1 MATPRISIEPRV
13 IEWARLSAGL
23 DQDGAAK
30 KIGVSAATLQSW
42 ESGDAAPTITQ
53 LRKVGK
59 TYGRPLAVLLLTAPP
74 SERGFDALR
83 DFRTSGSQPAS
94 PSPAL
99 LSEFRRALDQR
110 DVLLDLYRISPDS
123 LTAPVPLPAL
133 TATPSTEEGS
143 DVLRSFIGVEL
154 QDQLRARDQNALN
167 LWRAAVEDK
176 GILVIHVSG
185 VDPSEMHGFSIS
197 DWPFPIIAINGADQ
211 PRRRLFTLLHELAH
225 LAMNLGGVCDLND
238 QLEQADVERICNQ
251 LAAGILLP
259 RRVLL
264 DDEMIRNRS
273 AEYEWTLSD
282 LLEISR
288 KYGCSSEA
296 ALLRLVSIGR
306 ATWPLYWDRKEEL
319 EEAYAYAREQT
330 RQRSRESTGGPSY
343 YVVKV
348 RDLGHGY
355 TSSVID
361 AYRNDRI
368 SSLDVADYLGIRY
381 SQLPSMEAVVR

>member
-1 MATPRISIEPRV
+1 MATPRINVEPRV
-13 IEWARLSAGL
+13 MEWARLSAGL
-23 DQDGAAK
+23 DQESAAK

-42 ESGDAAPTITQ
+42 ESGDADPTITQ
-53 LRKVGK
+53 LRKAGK
-59 TYGRPLAVLLLTAPP
+59 AYGRPLAVLLLTTPP
-74 SERGFDALR
+74 SERGFDAIS
-83 DFRTSGSQPAS
+83 DFRTSSSQPVS
-94 PSPAL
+94 PSSAL

-123 LTAPVPLPAL
+123 LTVPVPLPAL
-133 TATPSTEEGS
+133 TATTSTEEGS

-154 QDQLRARDQNALN
+154 QDQLRAREQGALN

-176 GILVIHVSG
+176 GILVIHTSG

-197 DWPFPIIAINGADQ
+197 EWPFPIIAINGADQ
-211 PRRRLFTLLHELAH
+211 PKRRLFTLLHEIAH
-225 LAMNLGGVCDLND
+225 LAMNLGGVCDLHD
-238 QLEQADVERICNQ
+238 QQADVERICNQ

-259 RRVLL
+259 RKVLF
-264 DDEMIRNRS
+264 DDALIRARS
-273 AEYEWTLSD
+273 TEYEWTLSD
-282 LLEISR
+282 LSEISR

-306 ATWPLYWDRKEEL
+306 ATWSLYWDRKEEL
-319 EEAYAYAREQT
+319 EEAYAYTREQT
-330 RQRSRESTGGPSY
+330 RQRSRESPGGPSY

-368 SSLDVADYLGIRY
+368 STLDVVDYLGIRY
-381 SQLPSMEAVVR
+381 SQLASMEAVVR